1 MARFPE
7 DRFDRLP
14 DDLRR
19 VGAHRRPRTR
29 GRGWIGFLIAL
40 AAIVALTAGG
50 LVMLQRVAG
59 FDIDIPFL
67 AAPTSTPTPTPT
79 PTMPPVRDPAEIDQ
93 VAREIKIDVLN
104 GTRHADIEAQVAT
117 QLRDLGWNV
126 GVAVPAASDD
136 VEKTFVYYDQA
147 ANEDVARGLVLA
159 IGAGDIRLIDPGT
172 FPGASLTIV
181 LGDDFV
187 NPVPEPAPSAEG

>member
-7 DRFDRLP
+7 DRFDHLP

-19 VGAHRRPRTR
+19 VGAHRRPKPK
-29 GRGWIGFLIAL
+29 GRGWIGFVVSL
-40 AAIVALTAGG
+40 AAIVVLTAGG

-67 AAPTSTPTPTPT
+67 SVPTETPTPTPT

-104 GTRHADIEAQVAT
+104 GTLHPDIETTVAAE
-117 QLRDLGWNV
+117 LRALGWNV
-126 GVAVPAASDD
+126 GVAVPAAADD
-136 VEKTFVYYDQA
+136 VEKTFVYYSLEE
-147 ANEDVARGLVLA
+147 NEDVARGLVLA
-159 IGAGDIRLIDPGT
+159 IGAGEIRLIDEGT

-181 LGDDFV
+181 LGEDYV
-187 NPVPEPAPSAEG
+187 NPQPEPTPSAEG